1 MKNQVG
7 FTLIELM
14 IVVAIVSILAAIALP
29 SYQIY
34 TKRAKFSEV
43 IASVEAVKTTYEI
56 CIQTGVTQADCT
68 EGSHGI
74 PANIATGSGST
85 YVDSVVLDGSGIIIA
100 TGTTDMDGATYQL
113 TPTVDA
119 ETVTWAKGGTCI
131 GLGMC

>member
-1 MKNQVG
+1 MKKQIG

-14 IVVAIVSILAAIALP
+14 IVVAIVAILAAIALP

-43 IASVEAVKTTYEI
+43 IASVEAVRTAYEI

-68 EGSHGI
+68 EGTHGI

-100 TGTTDMDGATYQL
+100 TGTTVLDGATYQL

-119 ETVTWAKGGTCI
+119 EAVTWAKGGTCVDL
-131 GLGMC
+131 GLC